1 MSYTNGLDKPD
12 DYFNTILYT
21 GNGSSQSITGVG
33 FQPDLLWI
41 KSRGL
46 IGNHFLSDIIRGS
59 TKRLKSN
66 ATDTEDTITS
76 LSSFDSDGFTLSNT
90 GYNGSGETFVVWNW
104 LASNTTA
111 SNTDGSITSTVSAN
125 TVAGFSIVKYTG
137 TGAIGTV
144 GHGLGVAPK
153 MIIAKGLAVDNNWI
167 VYHSTVGN
175 TKGLALQD
183 TTDFTGSHLF
193 NNTSPTSSVFSL
205 GAVGATNSSGDENIA
220 YCFAEKKGY
229 SKFGSYTGNG
239 NADGTFVYTGMKPSF
254 VMVKQTNASGEGWH
268 ILDNKRSGANGDM
281 ERLLANSSNA
291 ESNYSGNLDLLSN
304 GFKTRINDAGVN
316 GSGSTY
322 IYMAFAENPFVTSS
336 GVPACAR

>member
-1 MSYTNGLDKPD
+1 MAYTTINKST
-12 DYFNTILYT
+12 DYFNTTLR
-21 GNGSSQSITGVG
+21 NGAYNNSGTTTDITVG
-33 FQPDLLWI
+33 FQPDLVWNKVRDRTGDHDLIDSVRGAGYTI
-41 KSRGL
+41 KANLTNTQAGAANLTS
-46 IGNHFLSDIIRGS
+46 FLSNGFQLTNNNDWSS
-59 TKRLKSN
+59 TN
-66 ATDTEDTITS
+66 
-76 LSSFDSDGFTLSNT
+76 TLVDWSWKAGGT
-90 GYNGSGETFVVWNW
+90 
-104 LASNTTA
+104 AS

-220 YCFAEKKGY
+220 YCFAEKTGY
-229 SKFGSYTGNG
+229 SKIGSYTGNG
-239 NADGTFVYTGMKPSF
+239 NADGAFVYTGFKPAF
-254 VMVKQTNASGEGWH
+254 ILIRRTDSGDNWLIH
-268 ILDNKRSGANGDM
+268 DNKREGYNPANDELM
-281 ERLLANSSNA
+281 PNLNNA
-291 ESNYSGNLDLLSN
+291 EQAYDTLDIVSN
-304 GFKTRINDAGVN
+304 GFKLRHSAGRSN
-316 GSGSTY
+316 NSGGTY
-322 IYMAFAENPFVTSS
+322 IYYAVGQSLVGSNN
-336 GVPACAR
+336 VPCTAR